1 MKYLILVRAGAR
13 ADFGAA
19 HHRLAGEMAAAGVYV
34 ASEGLADRA
43 LGRRVTAASGPPD
56 DDGELAGFYLV
67 DCADLDDAIS
77 WAARVPGANVEV
89 RPVLRMGGAEF

>member
-34 ASEGLADRA
+34 ASEGLADLA
-43 LGRRVTAASGPPD
+43 HGRRVTAASGPA